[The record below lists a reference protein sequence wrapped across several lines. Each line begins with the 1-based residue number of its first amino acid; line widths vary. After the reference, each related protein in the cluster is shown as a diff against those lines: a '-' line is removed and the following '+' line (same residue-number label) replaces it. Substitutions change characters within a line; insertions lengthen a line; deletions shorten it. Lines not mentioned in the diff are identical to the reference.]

1 MGARFFARGTHKEVS
16 TPVQWEEPILKHE
29 FEGHEENIW
38 GLVFLPDD
46 IHIVTGSRDGTMRKW
61 NCDTG
66 LVVGEPW
73 KGEGGKIFALALSPD
88 GKIIACGRVDGSVQ
102 QWNTEGEIIKDVW
115 MGHSKA
121 VWSLSWSPIGNQ
133 IASGS
138 KDGTILIRS
147 AESGKVMVGPIKT
160 KRQYW
165 VCALAYSPSGDRI
178 ASGESSTYTI
188 CIWNAKTGKL
198 VIRPIKGLGNSVTSI
213 HKDSLWSIA
222 LSPKHNILAC
232 GGMNGVVQLWD
243 IESHQPLGK
252 LFHQDHEN
260 LFCVL
265 FSRDGRHLACSGK
278 DGKLALWMLAPQLSA
293 LTPPQQINGQSTQ
306 EETRPN
312 SPSLSC
318 PDADATGGNGFVEE
332 ARDDPYHDF
341 FQSSQ
346 QSIPSPSPGFRPP
359 PLFLARRL
367 WNVISRR
374 RPPPDESV
382 PKENTPSMVSS
393 VVVFA
398 QTLPDGKMGGKDG
411 TGEQDDNCVYDPLDL
426 RKDKGEK
433 RDEPPADAQSL
444 PSDDPTNLD
453 SKDNQNL
460 WKRMVHA
467 GGKDSPN
474 TKISAAIKRPEV
486 VEVSAVRGF
495 QGHVAFTPENK
506 KKSLPCSAP
515 LVVPH
520 TGGSSAAGPPSQ
532 VGSAQPGTSSQLVS
546 VQAGPSSRIVVGAQV
561 TGGPSTHA
569 SPSHFVTTYRTNHD
583 SDSRSS
589 IEGSCNR
596 LLDRICFPRG
606 HYH

>member
-1 MGARFFARGTHKEVS
+1 MAARFFARGTRKEVS

-88 GKIIACGRVDGSVQ
+88 GKMIACGRVDGSVQ
-102 QWNTEGEIIKDVW
+102 QWNTEGEMIKDVW

-133 IASGS
+133 ISSGF

-147 AESGKVMVGPIKT
+147 TESGKVMVGPIKT
-160 KRQYW
+160 KQQYW

-213 HKDSLWSIA
+213 VWSSDSTKLYSASDKFARVFDSKSGQLLRSFEHNDSLWSIA

-278 DGKLALWMLAPQLSA
+278 DGKLTLWMLAPQLPA
-293 LTPPQQINGQSTQ
+293 LTPPQQSDGQSTQ
-306 EETRPN
+306 EENRSN

-318 PDADATGGNGFVEE
+318 LDDDATGGGGFVEE

-341 FQSSQ
+341 FQ
-346 QSIPSPSPGFRPP
+346 
-359 PLFLARRL
+359 
-367 WNVISRR
+367 V
-374 RPPPDESV
+374 
-382 PKENTPSMVSS
+382 
-393 VVVFA
+393 
-398 QTLPDGKMGGKDG
+398 
-411 TGEQDDNCVYDPLDL
+411 
-426 RKDKGEK
+426 
-433 RDEPPADAQSL
+433 
-444 PSDDPTNLD
+444 
-453 SKDNQNL
+453 
-460 WKRMVHA
+460 
-467 GGKDSPN
+467 
-474 TKISAAIKRPEV
+474 
-486 VEVSAVRGF
+486 
-495 QGHVAFTPENK
+495 
-506 KKSLPCSAP
+506 
-515 LVVPH
+515 
-520 TGGSSAAGPPSQ
+520 
-532 VGSAQPGTSSQLVS
+532 
-546 VQAGPSSRIVVGAQV
+546 
-561 TGGPSTHA
+561 
-569 SPSHFVTTYRTNHD
+569 
-583 SDSRSS
+583 
-589 IEGSCNR
+589 
-596 LLDRICFPRG
+596 
-606 HYH
+606 